1 MRHDLGGLIFGGAY
15 FRNFTVDCDVVI
27 EGYEYCMPLGRA
39 FNTCK
44 QISVNYNLFILIFG
58 IIGVGIYS
66 IEDGKFKVFD
76 SHARDVYENS
86 DPEGTR
92 VLLEIP
98 SLDKLVQYFQS
109 LYRNDEIYELK
120 GMRIDKLEVNSS
132 SGNLLDDCSVS
143 KINNYARSC
152 KRCYA
157 IGFYAMCYS
166 VINPCGYWTPSTL
179 GILVDNGR

>member
-1 MRHDLGGLIFGGAY
+1 ML
-15 FRNFTVDCDVVI
+15 V
-27 EGYEYCMPLGRA
+27 
-39 FNTCK
+39 
-44 QISVNYNLFILIFG
+44 
-58 IIGVGIYS
+58 S
-66 IEDGKFKVFD
+66 IVLRMEFKVFD
-76 SHARDVYENS
+76 SHAKDVYENS

-132 SGNLLDDCSVS
+132 SGNLLEDCSVS

-152 KRCYA
+152 KRCYVL
-157 IGFYAMCYS
+157 GFYAMCYS